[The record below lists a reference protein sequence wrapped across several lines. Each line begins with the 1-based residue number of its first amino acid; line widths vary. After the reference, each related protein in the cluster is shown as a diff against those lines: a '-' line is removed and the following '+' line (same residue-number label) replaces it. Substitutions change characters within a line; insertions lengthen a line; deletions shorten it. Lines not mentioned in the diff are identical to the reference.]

1 METKE
6 RSGSERV
13 PPDSRRYLAIERAC
27 QSALSSHPKDKAL
40 SALRVV
46 KALDRAAG
54 PLFALFLAQ
63 HPTGPCRALVGS
75 RHGA

>member
-1 METKE
+1 M
-6 RSGSERV
+6 SIAGALLAQV
-13 PPDSRRYLAIERAC
+13 NPDGDDLFVAQNIFFGIIA
-27 QSALSSHPKDKAL
+27 AVMIV